1 MSLVPE
7 YPDTI
12 INNFSSSPIYASFIN
27 NTKPGIVQQIA
38 DSTAPGAFPTIAT
51 FTSTA
56 VSVGVPP
63 ITTTGSAII
72 LPLVG
77 NYRVIFSLQL
87 TQGAGNDTV
96 TFWLILNGITT
107 PDTSSYVALQSN
119 SKVLA
124 EVEFFLTTTG
134 INDSLQLYLI
144 SDGNGSGLLTV
155 PAVVAVGYD
164 IPQSPAIV
172 MNIEYLGT

>member
-7 YPDTI
+7 FPDI
-12 INNFSSSPIYASFIN
+12 INNIVGTSPIYASFIN
-27 NTKPGIVQQIA
+27 NTRPGLPQAIA
-38 DSTAPGAFPTIAT
+38 DSTAPGAFPTTAT
-51 FTSTA
+51 FTATA
-56 VSVGVPP
+56 VSVGTPP

-87 TQGAGNDTV
+87 EQGAGNHTV
-96 TFWLILNGITT
+96 TFWLILNGVTT

-124 EVEFFLTTTG
+124 EVEFFLTTTA

-144 SDGNGSGLLTV
+144 SDGANSALLTV
-155 PAVVAVGYD
+155 PAVVATGYD